1 MNLDVA
7 LEEVIPH
14 PVEAVWGALTDGAAI
29 SEWLMPSGDFHP
41 LVGTHFRLKTGRL
54 SPTGWI
60 EAELIELDP
69 PRRMVWAW
77 SPGEGAVPTTV
88 TFELA
93 PEGAG
98 TRLTLTH
105 TGEIDPDIGGRL
117 TEGWPTR
124 IELLRRSLD

>member
-1 MNLDVA
+1 
-7 LEEVIPH
+7 
-14 PVEAVWGALTDGAAI
+14 LTDAAAI
-29 SEWLMPSGDFHP
+29 SEWLMPTRGFRP
-41 LVGTHFRLKTGRL
+41 LVGARFRLKTGRL

-60 EAELIELDP
+60 EAEVTELDP

-77 SPGEGAVPTTV
+77 SPGDGALPTAV

-93 PEGAG
+93 PAAGGA
-98 TRLTLTH
+98 RLTLTH
-105 TGEIDPDIGGRL
+105 TGEIDPDIGGLL